1 MHHAKRMVL
10 VDERFL
16 DNIWRKENTSWKR
29 PIDQKAKSALHH
41 SLQSDLEISEL
52 PDDIKAKSHQHH
64 LSRFLH
70 TARQLPQS
78 QQQDLTNIEPVV
90 DSLLKLNAEIPDQ
103 EPLEVKPKKQKIVE
117 VEATPRRSKRRR
129 RKSKV
134 IEWEQWDRK

>member
-1 MHHAKRMVL
+1 MQHAKKFVL

-16 DNIWRKENTSWKR
+16 DSIWRKENTSWKR
-29 PIDQKAKSALHH
+29 PIDQKAKSSLHR
-41 SLQSDLEISEL
+41 SLQSDLEISEM

-70 TARQLPQS
+70 TERQLPQS
-78 QQQDLTNIEPVV
+78 QQQDLTLIEPVV
-90 DSLLKLNAEIPDQ
+90 DKLLTLNAEIPDQ
-103 EPLEVKPKKQKIVE
+103 KPLEVKKQKTVE